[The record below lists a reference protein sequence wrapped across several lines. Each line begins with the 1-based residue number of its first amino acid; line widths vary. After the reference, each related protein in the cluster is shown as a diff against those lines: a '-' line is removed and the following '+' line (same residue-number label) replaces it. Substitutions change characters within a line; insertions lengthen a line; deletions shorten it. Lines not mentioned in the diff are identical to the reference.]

1 MLSQSI
7 IAFLPLLAAVSAAS
21 QGGAPPSTPP
31 PSTTTATAAPTI
43 TPIGVE
49 YYLQAQPLDQHP
61 AKVVDNYVSPYHS
74 GAGENNVTL
83 GAQSEAFKAFL
94 DPDGGYQEFD
104 LGLSYPN
111 EFVMG
116 GDIAIQGASLVAIDA
131 GIGDAG
137 FSIPSKEVGLTWNNT
152 AFGGWLACNIT
163 KQTTGLQ
170 LLWLNKTE
178 ESKEKA
184 PKGCESVRLAPVY
197 L

>member
-1 MLSQSI
+1 MLSQFI
-7 IAFLPLLAAVSAAS
+7 IAFLPLLAAANAAPQGSAPS
-21 QGGAPPSTPP
+21 STPP

-49 YYLQAQPLDQHP
+49 YYLQTQPLDEYP
-61 AKVVDNYVSPYHS
+61 VNVIDNYVSPYHS

-83 GAQSEAFKAFL
+83 VTQSEAIKAFL

-116 GDIAIQGASLVAIDA
+116 GDTAIQGASLVAIDA

-178 ESKEKA
+178 ERKGKA